1 MHALKQEI
9 LLYLAYCLI
18 VYALQKKVIIMI
30 QVLSFIK
37 STSIAVA
44 MLALVT
50 LVFTVTAHA
59 QTHIFASK
67 IITSEN
73 SKALSDKTVI
83 VQNNKIVNIKDGKH
97 SEGATTFIDLTGYTL
112 LPGLM
117 DMHTHLS
124 FQNEGPAGFIK
135 RFTNNEAD
143 YAIDAVRYAEKTLM
157 AGFTTVRNLGDV
169 YNETVALRNAIN
181 AGKVRGPRVYTA
193 AKAIATT
200 GGHADPTNSY
210 GKRIMGK
217 PGPVEGVINGVA
229 QAREAVRQRY
239 KDGADLIKIT
249 ATGGV
254 LSVAKNGQ
262 NPQFM
267 DDELNAIVQT
277 ARDYEMTVAVHAHG
291 KEGMKRAILAG
302 VDSIEHGT
310 YMDNEIFKL
319 MRKHNVVYVPTIL
332 AGNFV
337 AEKSKIDG
345 YFPELVRPKAA
356 AIGPV
361 IQQTFAKAHENG
373 VMVAFGTDCGVSPHG
388 SNGRE
393 FALMVEAG
401 MSEMDAIRTATI
413 NAAKLLK
420 VENELGTIST
430 GKFADMVA
438 VKGDPLNDIRLLEN
452 IQFVMKNGEVYKN
465 QG

>member
-1 MHALKQEI
+1 MKQPIAVLAL
-9 LLYLAYCLI
+9 
-18 VYALQKKVIIMI
+18 
-30 QVLSFIK
+30 
-37 STSIAVA
+37 TSILFFAFMSISQA
-44 MLALVT
+44 DT
-50 LVFTVTAHA
+50 Y
-59 QTHIFASK
+59 IYASK
-67 IITSEN
+67 LITAEN
-73 SKALSDKTVI
+73 SKAHSNKTVI
-83 VQNNKIVNIKDGKH
+83 VKNNKIVSIKDGKLTGEE
-97 SEGATTFIDLTGYTL
+97 SDTFVDLTGYTL
-112 LPGLM
+112 MPGFM
-117 DMHTHLS
+117 DMHVHLS
-124 FQNEGPAGFIK
+124 FQNEGPSGYMK

-143 YAIDAVRYAEKTLM
+143 YTIEAVRYAEITLN
-157 AGFTTVRNLGDV
+157 AGFTTVRNVGDI

-181 AGKVRGPRVYTA
+181 KGKVVGPRIYTA

-200 GGHADPTNSY
+200 GGHADPSNSY
-210 GKRIMGK
+210 SKRLMGK
-217 PGPVEGVINGVA
+217 PGPVEGVVNGVA

-267 DDELNAIVQT
+267 DDELTAIVQT
-277 ARDYEMTVAVHAHG
+277 AKDYEMTVSVHAHG

-319 MRKHNVVYVPTIL
+319 MRKHDVYYVPTIL

-337 AEKSKIDG
+337 AEKAKIDG
-345 YFPELVRPKAA
+345 YFPDIVRPKAA

-361 IQQTFAKAHENG
+361 IQSTFAKAHENG
-373 VMVAFGTDCGVSPHG
+373 VMIAFGTDSGVSAHG
-388 SNGRE
+388 DNGQE

-401 MSEMDAIRTATI
+401 MSEMDAIRSATL

-420 VENELGTIST
+420 VEDTLGTIEA
-430 GKFADMVA
+430 GKLADLVA
-438 VKGDPLNDIRLLEN
+438 VKGDPLEN
-452 IQFVMKNGEVYKN
+452 ISLLQNINFVMKDGKVYKHHTN
-465 QG
+465 